1 MLQIFHLIQS
11 QVTLTCRLS
20 HEILASKPDQLS
32 FVHEYNKRWNGFVA
46 SAVKLDR
53 VLEEFAEA
61 LNRAYENLF
70 QGHPIYPRFSIYRMM
85 TLTWRREVFNK
96 VQGELLLSF
105 STILKSHL
113 QSYQEVGLQKKNNLS
128 RRKSKESD
136 LNSSNSPPL
145 EISAEEPK
153 LLTMVELPKLET
165 QTSEQL
171 MKEATTMP
179 PEFYESVYDCNEKN
193 FQVQMSSMDRL
204 LMKIIIAAFTDISS
218 HEFTVHYL
226 KSSKVQLDAPFQKLS
241 ETVIGDIKQHFKTQ
255 IERLP
260 NAIWADLSSDLIRS
274 LDSILPACVQVNL
287 VKK

>member
-1 MLQIFHLIQS
+1 M
-11 QVTLTCRLS
+11 TLTCRLS

-53 VLEEFAEA
+53 VLEDFAEA
-61 LNRAYENLF
+61 LNRSYESLF
-70 QGHPIYPRFSIYRMM
+70 QGHPVYPRFSIYRVM

-96 VQGELLLSF
+96 VQGELLLCF
-105 STILKSHL
+105 STLLKTHL
-113 QSYQEVGLQKKNNLS
+113 KSYQEVGLQKKNNLS
-128 RRKSKESD
+128 RKRSKESD
-136 LNSSNSPPL
+136 PNSSNSPPL

-153 LLTMVELPKLET
+153 LLTMVELPKLQT

-179 PEFYESVYDCNEKN
+179 PEFYESVYDFNEKN

-226 KSSKVQLDAPFQKLS
+226 KSS
-241 ETVIGDIKQHFKTQ
+241 
-255 IERLP
+255 
-260 NAIWADLSSDLIRS
+260 
-274 LDSILPACVQVNL
+274 
-287 VKK
+287 